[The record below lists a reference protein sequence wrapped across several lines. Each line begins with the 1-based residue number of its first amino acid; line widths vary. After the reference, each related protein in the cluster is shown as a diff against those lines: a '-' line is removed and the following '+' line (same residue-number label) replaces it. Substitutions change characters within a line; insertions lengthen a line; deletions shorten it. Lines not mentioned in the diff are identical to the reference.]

1 MNQFSK
7 WFAAALLVAGGLLL
21 LQPQGCEI
29 PSFPIVQKQYPDAWL
44 VLIEESSQRTK
55 EVALLAQDLTWRR
68 SLDERE
74 IKFRIYDIDQPE
86 AESYKKMNMPVPS
99 YVFIRP
105 SGDVVAIGEVPKTD
119 TKKNIEKLIAEV
131 TGK

>member
-1 MNQFSK
+1 MSQAIK
-7 WFAAALLVAGGLLL
+7 LTAAILFAIGGLLL
-21 LQPQGCEI
+21 VQPQGCQL
-29 PSFPIVQKQYPDAWL
+29 PDVPIVQKQYPDAWL
-44 VLIEESSQRTK
+44 VIVEESSQRTK
-55 EVALLAQDLTWRR
+55 EVALLLTDLTWRR

-86 AESYKKMNMPVPS
+86 AEAYKKMAMPVPS

-105 SGDVVAIGEVPKTD
+105 NGDVVAVGGVPKMD
-119 TKKNIEKLIAEV
+119 TKRNIEKLITEV

>member
-1 MNQFSK
+1 MNQASK
-7 WFAAALLVAGGLLL
+7 ITAAIMFAIGGLLL
-21 LQPQGCEI
+21 VQPSGCQLPDI
-29 PSFPIVQKQYPDAWL
+29 PIVQKQYPDAWL
-44 VLIEESSQRTK
+44 VIVEESSQRTK
-55 EVALLAQDLTWRR
+55 EVALLLTDLNWRR

-86 AESYKKMNMPVPS
+86 AEAYKKMNMPVPS

-105 SGDVVAIGEVPKTD
+105 NGDVVAVGEVPKSD
-119 TKKNIEKLIAEV
+119 TKKSIEKLITEV

>member
-1 MNQFSK
+1 MNQWSK
-7 WFAAALLVAGGLLL
+7 WLAAALLFVGGVLLV
-21 LQPQGCEI
+21 QPQGCEI
-29 PSFPIVQKQYPDAWL
+29 PSIPIVQKQYPDAWL
-44 VLIEESSQRTK
+44 VIVEESSQRTK
-55 EVALLAQDLTWRR
+55 EVALLAQDLNWRR

-86 AESYKKMNMPVPS
+86 AKSYKSLSVPVPS

-105 SGDVVAIGEVPKTD
+105 NGEVVAIGEVPKVD
-119 TKKNIEKLIAEV
+119 TKKSVEKLITEV